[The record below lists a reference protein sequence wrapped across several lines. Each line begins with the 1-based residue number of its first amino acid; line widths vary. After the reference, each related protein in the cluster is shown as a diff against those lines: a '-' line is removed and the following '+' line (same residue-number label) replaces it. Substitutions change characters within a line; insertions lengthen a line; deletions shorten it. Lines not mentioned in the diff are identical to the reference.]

1 MRMVSQAKLKIK
13 GGGPNGQQKFIT
25 YPMEMPVS
33 HSIYTEIQKK
43 NSVWKIKRRCEG
55 NHNYI
60 KLKSDRRND
69 KELQNSG

>member
-1 MRMVSQAKLKIK
+1 
-13 GGGPNGQQKFIT
+13 
-25 YPMEMPVS
+25 MEMPVS

-69 KELQNSG
+69 TELQNSG

>member
-55 NHNYI
+55 NHKYI
-60 KLKSDRRND
+60 MQVPKSGYY
-69 KELQNSG
+69 SGCSM